1 MLIAQFS
8 SVDYTIMMFFRHIVI
23 HFTQLILHIYV
34 YLFIYV
40 DSKILPPESYPEA
53 VICPESN

>member
-8 SVDYTIMMFFRHIVI
+8 SVNYTIMMFFRHIVM
-23 HFTQLILHIYV
+23 QLTLHIYV
-34 YLFIYV
+34 YLFIFIYV